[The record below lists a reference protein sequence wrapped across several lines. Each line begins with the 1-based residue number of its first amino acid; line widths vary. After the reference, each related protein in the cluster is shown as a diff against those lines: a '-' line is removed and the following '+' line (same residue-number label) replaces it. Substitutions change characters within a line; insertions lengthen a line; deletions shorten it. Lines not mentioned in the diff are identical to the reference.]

1 MPALLARTPFVV
13 LALTLAALWPVSAHA
28 VVPFAESTSARPDLV
43 VEATLRLLPAS
54 PLAFLAISV
63 AAGALALGLTASN
76 TFVLHS
82 QTQQQE
88 RDLIALQ
95 ARERRLRLA
104 VQDSEDGVLHLDP
117 IRDENGQVI
126 DFRVSDANMR
136 AAALFRRDV
145 PAVTGMRTSELA
157 SMASQTALFHA
168 LVDTL
173 GSGATYRAEVRAHP
187 RHVATSWLLV
197 RAVKVD
203 DGLALTLTDIRERKK
218 ESRRLS
224 RVSSTD
230 ALTGLLN
237 RRGFLEHATSQLDTA
252 RRLGQDSV
260 LFYVDCDD
268 FKAINDTH
276 GHAVGDRAL
285 QEVSRAL
292 RLSVR
297 ETDLVS
303 RLGGDEF
310 TILALDAIGQCAD
323 TIRTRIAER
332 LEAVNNSVVLPASL
346 AVSVGRVY
354 VPASNTQPLAELLE
368 EADRDLFLAKR
379 ARRAAR
385 DAMESIARSTRSPK
399 ARATVGRSD
408 KPRPGREVV
417 LTGVPS
423 VA

>member
-1 MPALLARTPFVV
+1 MPALSARTPYLL
-13 LALTLAALWPVSAHA
+13 LALALAAVWPSAAHA
-28 VVPFAESTSARPDLV
+28 LVPFAEPTSARPDLV

-54 PLAFLAISV
+54 PLAFLVISV
-63 AAGALALGLTASN
+63 AAGALALGLSASN

-117 IRDENGQVI
+117 VRDASGQVI
-126 DFRVSDANMR
+126 DFRVSDANAR
-136 AAALFRRDV
+136 AAELFRRQLPSV
-145 PAVTGMRTSELA
+145 AGMRTSELA
-157 SMASQTALFHA
+157 SMANQTALFHA

-203 DGLALTLTDIRERKK
+203 DGLAVTLTDIRDRKK
-218 ESRRLS
+218 ESRRLR

-237 RRGFLEHATSQLDTA
+237 RRGFHEHATAQLETA

-268 FKAINDTH
+268 FKAVNDTH

-323 TIRTRIAER
+323 TIRSRIAER
-332 LEAVNNSVVLPASL
+332 LEAVNNSHVLPTSL
-346 AVSVGRVY
+346 AVSVGRLY
-354 VPASNTQPLAELLE
+354 VPASNRQPLAELLD
-368 EADRDLFLAKR
+368 EADRDLLLTKR
-379 ARRAAR
+379 ARCAAR
-385 DAMESIARSTRSPK
+385 DAMESIARSTRSPR
-399 ARATVGRSD
+399 ARATVERHD
-408 KPRPGREVV
+408 KRRPATETV

-423 VA
+423 VV